1 MQEKIDSGSSQR
13 LDRTNKLTLC
23 FGWIGFAIFMWICFD
38 VLYFSEESYLK
49 HISYNGFSGILSS
62 LALAWIFYICA
73 TKQWGLMKRFLSIK
87 AFLPLSRLSYAS
99 YLINFIVLLHYLLSS
114 TKQAEAFNF
123 LSMFVILFYVT
134 FWTYIISF
142 TVSLFFEVPISRVL
156 RWIHDY

>member
-1 MQEKIDSGSSQR
+1 
-13 LDRTNKLTLC
+13 
-23 FGWIGFAIFMWICFD
+23 
-38 VLYFSEESYLK
+38 
-49 HISYNGFSGILSS
+49 
-62 LALAWIFYICA
+62 
-73 TKQWGLMKRFLSIK
+73 MKRFLSIK

-142 TVSLFFEVPISRVL
+142 IVSLFFEVPISRVL